1 MASPLRPERF
11 EVVGAFLAIRW
22 NDGEESILSLEEL
35 RRACPCARCAGE
47 PDITG
52 RVHTLGPPPTYTEA
66 SFRVEDWEPV
76 GSYAVSLRWG
86 DGHDTGLYGF
96 EMLRR
101 LGQESEG
108 S

>member
-1 MASPLRPERF
+1 MATALRPERF
-11 EVVGAFLAIRW
+11 EVVGDFLAIRW

-52 RVHTLGPPPTYTEA
+52 RVHTLGPAPSYTEA
-66 SFRVEDWEPV
+66 SFEVEGFEAV
-76 GSYAVSLRWG
+76 GSYAVALRWG
-86 DGHDTGLYGF
+86 DGHDTGIYSF

-101 LGQESEG
+101 LGQGSEG